1 MNMIGYHLTVLHYLY
16 LIILV
21 FMFSQFLSPPSSIL
35 ITPAPYGH
43 ILLLYSRVVL
53 LTKLYCHCRLP
64 LLLPTV
70 AARKEKL
77 SPTLHTG
84 R

>member
-1 MNMIGYHLTVLHYLY
+1 MIGYHLTVLHYTLY
-16 LIILV
+16 DSFLC
-21 FMFSQFLSPPSSIL
+21 FLSSPSSTL
-35 ITPAPYGH
+35 IPPAPFIPY
-43 ILLLYSRVVL
+43 ITVVL
-53 LTKLYCHCRLP
+53 KSCTIKKLYCHCRLP